1 MDPPTD
7 LPAQTV
13 CDQRKAEGVKRMRE
27 IIMCVIVGAV
37 LGLFILQFAQLMDET
52 FSGDDDD
59 DEDKL

>member
-1 MDPPTD
+1 
-7 LPAQTV
+7 
-13 CDQRKAEGVKRMRE
+13 MRE

-37 LGLFILQFAQLMDET
+37 LGLLILQFAQLMDET

>member
-1 MDPPTD
+1 
-7 LPAQTV
+7 
-13 CDQRKAEGVKRMRE
+13 MRE